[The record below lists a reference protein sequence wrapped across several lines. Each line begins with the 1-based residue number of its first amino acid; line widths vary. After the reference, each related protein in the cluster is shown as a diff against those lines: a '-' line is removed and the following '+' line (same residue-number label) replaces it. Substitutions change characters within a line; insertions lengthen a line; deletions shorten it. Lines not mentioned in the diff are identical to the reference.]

1 MPLIVYASGGV
12 QMGAGQG
19 SVTAANLS
27 AEAVHNFESGGTFL
41 GIGALGITA
50 GIMTGEPLLIIG
62 GGVVAVYGAVEI
74 AIGLYQLHL
83 VGNLVGPR

>member
-1 MPLIVYASGGV
+1 
-12 QMGAGQG
+12 
-19 SVTAANLS
+19 VTAANLS

-50 GIMTGEPLLIIG
+50 GIMTGEPLLILG
-62 GGVVAVYGAVEI
+62 GGVVAVYGAEDI